1 MCAKPAKTE
10 HASAQF
16 KSELD
21 AAKEIVKKCKK
32 AQDKLKSK
40 SAEKVELEHTEDLA
54 KELKT
59 SVEKNLK
66 SCQALKAL
74 TDGGM
79 DETEI
84 ERLATAARE
93 RAAKNSEAED
103 VN

>member
-1 MCAKPAKTE
+1 MPSPPRLSTLRL
-10 HASAQF
+10 SS

-59 SVEKNLK
+59 SLEKNLK

-84 ERLATAARE
+84 ERLATAAIGKGLR
-93 RAAKNSEAED
+93 RTAKLRM
-103 VN
+103 